1 MYNIEQLR
9 HCELLYDYSL
19 FEKLSMTTAELAL
32 ATKSAATLSNSM
44 KVLVYHGPGR
54 SALEDKPRPAIQDP
68 GDAIVRIATSTRG
81 SKAAWALSSLYP
93 LPGSFSSSKLA
104 VTSVTSIGVVH
115 HGRLTKL
122 QGTMQPIEA

>member
-1 MYNIEQLR
+1 
-9 HCELLYDYSL
+9 
-19 FEKLSMTTAELAL
+19 MTTGQLEL
-32 ATKSAATLSNSM
+32 TTTSAATLGTSTIM
-44 KVLVYHGPGR
+44 KALVYHGPGKR
-54 SALEDKPRPAIQDP
+54 AWEDRPRPAIQDP